1 MMKSNFNKTPFV
13 PITGNQN
20 CYVGWRQIGTE
31 IKSVL
36 DNVPRNKKVLAVECY
51 HGVDELEILNGLEK
65 HLGPVRIIRSSEAF
79 KTEAEISKMVFSD
92 VTDDRIFGRITELG
106 LNSYFDRG
114 KTENLRRAID
124 RISNGTVLVIGIGAS
139 LLVENHDGLVYAD
152 MARWEIQTRMRR
164 KEVDNIGLAN
174 RETDFMRLYKQG
186 YFVDWR
192 ICDSLKADLFGKIDF
207 VLDTHTKNQP
217 KMVSGETMIEGME
230 AALKRPFSVVPF
242 FDPGP
247 WGGQWMKEVFDLD
260 KDKPNYAWCFNCVP
274 EENSLLLKIND
285 TLIEMPSI
293 NLVLYAPEKVL
304 GKKVYERFGAEF
316 PIRFDLLDTMQ
327 GGNLS
332 FQVHPSTSYI
342 KEHFNMDYTQD
353 ESYYMLDVGENALI
367 YLGVKEGVAPQELIG
382 DLKRAQEENQTF
394 DAEKYVATFPVK
406 KHDHISI
413 PAGTVHCSGKNS
425 MVLEISA
432 TPYIFTFKLWDW
444 GRLGMDGKPRPINLA
459 HGEKNIEWNRTTQW
473 VKGNLID
480 QVEPMEEGEGWR
492 EERTGL
498 HKSQF
503 IETRRHWFSSKVK
516 HSTGGTVNVLSLVE
530 GREVLV
536 ESPDHLFEPFAVHY
550 AETFIV
556 PASVEEYTIRPYGES
571 EGLEVATLK
580 AYVRSR

>member
-20 CYVGWRQIGTE
+20 CYVGWKQIGTE

-36 DNVPRNKKVLAVECY
+36 DNVPRKKKVLAVECY

-79 KTEAEISKMVFSD
+79 KTEAEISKMVFAD

-106 LNSYFDRG
+106 LHSYFDRG
-114 KTENLRRAID
+114 KTEKLRRDID

-192 ICDSLKADLFGKIDF
+192 ICDSLKADLFDKIDF

-285 TLIEMPSI
+285 ILIEMPSI

-353 ESYYMLDVGENALI
+353 ESYYMLDVGENALV

-394 DAEKYVATFPVK
+394 DADKYVATFPVK

-480 QVEPMEEGEGWR
+480 QVEPIEEGEGWR

-503 IETRRHWFSSKVK
+503 IETRRHWFSAKVK

-571 EGLEVATLK
+571 QGLEVATLK
-580 AYVRSR
+580 AYVRS

>member
-1 MMKSNFNKTPFV
+1 MKSNFNKTPFV

>member
-1 MMKSNFNKTPFV
+1 
-13 PITGNQN
+13 
-20 CYVGWRQIGTE
+20 
-31 IKSVL
+31 
-36 DNVPRNKKVLAVECY
+36 
-51 HGVDELEILNGLEK
+51 
-65 HLGPVRIIRSSEAF
+65 
-79 KTEAEISKMVFSD
+79 
-92 VTDDRIFGRITELG
+92 
-106 LNSYFDRG
+106 
-114 KTENLRRAID
+114 
-124 RISNGTVLVIGIGAS
+124 VIGIGAS

-304 GKKVYERFGAEF
+304 GKKVYERFGPEF

>member
-20 CYVGWRQIGTE
+20 CYVGWKQIGTE

-79 KTEAEISKMVFSD
+79 KTEAEISKMVFAD

-247 WGGQWMKEVFDLD
+247 WGGQWMKKVFDLD

-304 GKKVYERFGAEF
+304 GKKVYERFGPEF

>member
-1 MMKSNFNKTPFV
+1 MTKSNFNKTPFV

-20 CYVGWRQIGTE
+20 CYVGWEQIGPE
-31 IKSVL
+31 IQSVL
-36 DNVPRNKKVLAVECY
+36 DKVPRKKKVLAVECY
-51 HGVDELEILNGLEK
+51 HGVDEQEILNGLEK

-79 KTEAEISKMVFSD
+79 KTEAEISKMVFAD

-106 LNSYFDRG
+106 LHSYFDRG
-114 KTENLRRAID
+114 KTEKLRRAID
-124 RISNGTVLVIGIGAS
+124 RISNGTVLVIGIGAF

-207 VLDTHTKNQP
+207 VLDTHTKNLP
-217 KMVSGETMIEGME
+217 KMVSGETMIKGME

-304 GKKVYERFGAEF
+304 GKKVYERFGTEF

-353 ESYYMLDVGENALI
+353 ESYYMLDVGENALV
-367 YLGVKEGVAPQELIG
+367 YLGVKEGVDPQELIG

-459 HGEKNIEWNRTTQW
+459 HGEKNIEWNRATQW

-480 QVEPMEEGEGWR
+480 QVEPIEEGEGWR

-503 IETRRHWFSSKVK
+503 IETRRHWFSAKVK
-516 HSTGGTVNVLSLVE
+516 HNTGGTVNVLSLVE

-580 AYVRSR
+580 AYVRS